1 MNQFQSFDEVLSAL
15 KRRAWIILLVTF
27 VGCLASLNYALG
39 QIKIYEAT
47 AVVQIEDSRV
57 PDQLAG
63 ATAQR
68 TDAARRV
75 QLIEQRLMSRD
86 NLIGIMD
93 KHQLFTDDPIMAVN
107 ERVFRMREA
116 AKIEEIVNAA
126 NIYAPGGNAP
136 SGLLIT
142 VRLADPVKAADVAN
156 DLMYSVID
164 QSRDRSVGRARDTL
178 AFFLSEEQRVG
189 TEIETLEA
197 RISQFKQAN
206 ADSLPSGLGDLRDQL
221 ASLRDADLELDREIV
236 TLQTSSNRQREEVLT
251 RQVAL
256 LEEQKALIADRIA
269 AIQAQIG
276 AAPEVERELASLE
289 RRLTQLQE
297 QYSVI
302 TRRKAEAEM
311 GQLLEDRE
319 QTDRFEVL
327 ETALEPEFPVSRSRK
342 KTAVMG
348 GVASVIAGI
357 AVAFVLE
364 LMNPAIRSAAQM
376 ERALGIQPVV
386 AIPAIVTR
394 RDKTYNGLRLLGFVI
409 GTLATVFA
417 LFKLW
422 GGKIPF
428 NELLGRIL
436 PRALQG

>member
-15 KRRAWIILLVTF
+15 KRRASVIVLV
-27 VGCLASLNYALG
+27 VALGCLFSLSYALS
-39 QIKIYEAT
+39 QTKIYEAT
-47 AVVQIEDSRV
+47 AVVQIEDSRM

-93 KHQLFTDDPIMAVN
+93 KHELFTDDPMMTVN

-116 AKIEEIVNAA
+116 ARIEEILAQQNSF
-126 NIYAPGGNAP
+126 APGGNAP

-156 DLMYSVID
+156 DLMFSVID
-164 QSRDRSVGRARDTL
+164 QSRSRSVSRARDTL
-178 AFFLSEEQRVG
+178 DFFIVEEQRVG
-189 TEIETLEA
+189 SEIDRLEA
-197 RISQFKQAN
+197 EIALFKQRN
-206 ADSLPSGLGDLRDQL
+206 SEQLPTGIADLRDQL
-221 ASLRDADLELDREIV
+221 SSLRDAELDLDREIL
-236 TLQTSSNRQREEVLT
+236 TLRTTSSRQREEVLA
-251 RQVAL
+251 REVAL
-256 LEEQKALIADRIA
+256 LEEQKALIADRISA
-269 AIQAQIG
+269 LQTQISD
-276 AAPEVERELASLE
+276 APEVERELSILE

-302 TRRKAEAEM
+302 TRRKAEAEL

-342 KTAVMG
+342 KTAIMG

-386 AIPAIVTR
+386 VIPTITTR
-394 RDKTYNGLRLLGFVI
+394 QDRTRGGLRIFGFIIGAFATGYALFRLLG
-409 GTLATVFA
+409 
-417 LFKLW
+417 
-422 GGKIPF
+422 
-428 NELLGRIL
+428 GRIPWADL
-436 PRALQG
+436 IGRVMPRLAQG

>member
-15 KRRAWIILLVTF
+15 KRRAWIIILVTV

-39 QIKIYEAT
+39 QTKIYEAT

-75 QLIEQRLMSRD
+75 RLIEQRLMSRD

-93 KHQLFTDDPIMAVN
+93 KHELFTDDPMITVN

-116 AKIEEIVNAA
+116 ANIQEIVNQA
-126 NIYAPGGNAP
+126 NSFAPGGNAP

-164 QSRDRSVGRARDTL
+164 QSRTRSVSRARDTL
-178 AFFLSEEQRVG
+178 DFFVSEEARVSSEIEVLE
-189 TEIETLEA
+189 TEISA
-197 RISQFKQAN
+197 FKQAN
-206 ADSLPSGLGDLRDQL
+206 SERLPSGLGDLRDQL
-221 ASLRDADLELDREIV
+221 ASLRDADLDLDREIV
-236 TLQTSSNRQREEVLT
+236 TLQTSSARQREEVQS

-256 LEEQKALIADRIA
+256 LQEQKALIADRIA
-269 AIQAQIG
+269 AIQVQIG
-276 AAPEVERELASLE
+276 SSPEVERELNILE

-302 TRRKAEAEM
+302 TRRKSEAEL

-342 KTAVMG
+342 KTAIMG

-357 AVAFVLE
+357 AAAFVLE

-386 AIPAIVTR
+386 SIPAITTR
-394 RDKTYNGLRLLGFVI
+394 QDRTREGLRLIGFVI
-409 GTLATVFA
+409 GAIA
-417 LFKLW
+417 MAYAAFKFL
-422 GGKIPF
+422 GGKIPWAD
-428 NELLGRIL
+428 LLGRVL
-436 PRALQG
+436 PRTVG

>member
-1 MNQFQSFDEVLSAL
+1 MNQFQTFDEVLSAL
-15 KRRAWIILLVTF
+15 KRRAWIIVLITA
-27 VGCLASLNYALG
+27 VGCLFSLNYALS
-39 QIKIYEAT
+39 QIKFYEAT

-93 KHQLFTDDPIMAVN
+93 KHNLFRDDPMMTIN

-116 AKIEEIVNAA
+116 ARIEEIVAA
-126 NIYAPGGNAP
+126 TQSFAPGGNAP
-136 SGLLIT
+136 SGLMIN

-156 DLMYSVID
+156 DLMYSVIN
-164 QSRDRSVGRARDTL
+164 QSRDRSAGRARDTL
-178 AFFLSEEQRVG
+178 DFFVTEEERVG
-189 TEIETLEA
+189 AEIEALEVQIA
-197 RISQFKQAN
+197 EFKRRNSDQ
-206 ADSLPSGLGDLRDQL
+206 LPAGLSDLRDQL
-221 ASLRDADLELDREIV
+221 NSLRDSDLELDREIV
-236 TLQTSSNRQREEVLT
+236 TLQTSSSRQREEVLA

-269 AIQAQIG
+269 VIQGQIN
-276 AAPEVERELASLE
+276 ASPEVERELSTLE

-319 QTDRFEVL
+319 QMDRFEVL

-348 GVASVIAGI
+348 GIASVIAGI
-357 AVAFVLE
+357 AAAFLLE

-386 AIPAIVTR
+386 AIPTISTGHDRTR
-394 RDKTYNGLRLLGFVI
+394 NGLRIFGFVI
-409 GTLATVFA
+409 GAFAMGYA
-417 LFKLW
+417 LFRFL
-422 GGKIPF
+422 GGRLPIAEMVSRF
-428 NELLGRIL
+428 L
-436 PRALQG
+436 PRFAG